1 MATSESIG
9 RGAQS
14 TVAIADVI
22 VQVLNQEFEE
32 LVRGHYQMAY
42 HTAYAVLGR
51 AEDAE
56 DVAQTVFLRLLHQGT
71 SGEAKRNPRA
81 YIYRAAVNEALNLI
95 RSRKKQ
101 ILTDEADQ
109 FAAEPP
115 PSDSAEETH
124 DRLYA
129 AIAKLSPGAAH
140 ILILRYVHKYSD
152 AEIAKLLGT
161 SRGTIAVSLYRSR
174 ARLKKL
180 MRVIGDQS

>member
-1 MATSESIG
+1 M
-9 RGAQS
+9 
-14 TVAIADVI
+14 AIADVI
-22 VQVLNQEFEE
+22 VGVLNQDFEE
-32 LVRGHYQMAY
+32 LVQEHYQMAY
-42 HTAYAVLGR
+42 HTAHAVLGC

-56 DVAQTVFLRLLHQGT
+56 DVAQTIFLRMFHQGT
-71 SGEAKRNPRA
+71 AREAKRKPRA
-81 YIYRAAVNEALNLI
+81 YIYKAAVNESLNLI

-109 FAAEPP
+109 FPAEPTSSEFP
-115 PSDSAEETH
+115 EEMH

-129 AIAKLSPGAAH
+129 AIARLSPGAAH
-140 ILILRYVHKYSD
+140 ILILHYVHKYSD

-180 MRVIGDQS
+180 MRASLPTGEQS

>member
-1 MATSESIG
+1 M
-9 RGAQS
+9 
-14 TVAIADVI
+14 AIADVI
-22 VQVLNQEFEE
+22 VEVLEHEFEE
-32 LVRGHYQMAY
+32 LAREHYQMAY

-71 SGEAKRNPRA
+71 SREAKRNPRA
-81 YIYRAAVNEALNLI
+81 YIYRAAVNESLNLI

-101 ILTDEADQ
+101 ILTDEAHR

-115 PSDSAEETH
+115 PAEPAEEIH

-140 ILILRYVHKYSD
+140 ILLLRYVHKYSD

>member
-1 MATSESIG
+1 
-9 RGAQS
+9 
-14 TVAIADVI
+14 VVIADVI
-22 VQVLNQEFEE
+22 VEVLNQEFEE
-32 LVRGHYQMAY
+32 LVREHYQMAH
-42 HTAYAVLGR
+42 HTAYAVLGS

-71 SGEAKRNPRA
+71 SREAKRKPRA
-81 YIYRAAVNEALNLI
+81 YIYKAAVNESLNLI

-101 ILTDEADQ
+101 ILTDDADR

-115 PSDSAEETH
+115 PSESSEEIH

-140 ILILRYVHKYSD
+140 ILILRYVHKLSD

-174 ARLKKL
+174 SRLKKL
-180 MRVIGDQS
+180 MRMSSPTGDQS

>member
-1 MATSESIG
+1 VATAE
-9 RGAQS
+9 
-14 TVAIADVI
+14 VI
-22 VQVLNQEFEE
+22 VDVLNQEFEE
-32 LVRGHYQMAY
+32 LVQEHYQMAY

-56 DVAQTVFLRLLHQGT
+56 DVAQTIFLRLLHHVA
-71 SGEAKRNPRA
+71 SREAKRQPRA
-81 YIYRAAVNEALNLI
+81 YIYKAAVNESLNII
-95 RSRKKQ
+95 RSRKNQ
-101 ILTDEADQ
+101 ILTDEADH
-109 FAAEPP
+109 FAAQ
-115 PSDSAEETH
+115 PSSSQSAEELH

-129 AIAKLSPGAAH
+129 AIAKLSPSAAE

-180 MRVIGDQS
+180 MRVSSLTGVQS

>member
-1 MATSESIG
+1 M
-9 RGAQS
+9 
-14 TVAIADVI
+14 AIADVI
-22 VQVLNQEFEE
+22 VEVLNQEFEA
-32 LVRGHYQMAY
+32 LVREHYQMAY
-42 HTAYAVLGR
+42 HTAYAVLGS

-56 DVAQTVFLRLLHQGT
+56 DVAQTIFLRLLHQGT
-71 SGEAKRNPRA
+71 SREAKRKPRA
-81 YIYRAAVNEALNLI
+81 YIYKAAVNESLNLI

-101 ILTDEADQ
+101 ILTDEADR

-115 PSDSAEETH
+115 PLESAEETH

-129 AIAKLSPGAAH
+129 AIAKLNPGAAH

-180 MRVIGDQS
+180 MRASSAKGDQS